1 MYMLTSEKYYPTDQR
16 FPAFPGP
23 LYPLGWGLTYSAF
36 KIELAAGSAATATL
50 QQGGEVKRTVEITN
64 VGKVDS
70 DEVVQV
76 YFAPQFTRAGTLP
89 RAQCMTSVMPSYV
102 MDRVGMRCASFVFLS
117 LSLSFSLSRVHARKA

>member
-1 MYMLTSEKYYPTDQR
+1 MLDKYYPTDPK
-16 FPAFPGP
+16 FPSP

-36 KIELAAGSAATATL
+36 KIKLAAGSAATATL
-50 QQGGEVKRTVEITN
+50 QQGGEVKRTVEIAN

-89 RAQCMTSVMPSYV
+89 RAQCM
-102 MDRVGMRCASFVFLS
+102 A
-117 LSLSFSLSRVHARKA
+117 